1 MNKGEIFYIIT
12 EIFFAIFI
20 ILFGSYIWDGF
31 DQTDYKIAK
40 YYDKTREVDLI
51 YESNMDNG
59 YVGNNIVVS
68 VHNISDKINNKEV
81 IFKLNKTINLNSIKI
96 NQSVYN
102 LNDIFMVNDE
112 NYNYYLIENANLEGY
127 ETRVYFI
134 DLLSEDTL
142 YDYQFI
148 TEL

>member
-1 MNKGEIFYIIT
+1 MYKNEVFYIIS

-20 ILFGSYIWDGF
+20 IIFGYYIWSGF

-40 YYDKTREVDLI
+40 YYDKTKEVDLV

-59 YVGNNIVVS
+59 YIGNNIVVS
-68 VHNISDKINNKEV
+68 VHNISDKINDKDI
-81 IFKLNKTINLNSIKI
+81 IFKLNKNSELTSIKI
-96 NQSVYN
+96 NETIYN
-102 LNDIFMVNDE
+102 LNDIYIDNDE
-112 NYNYYLIENANLEGY
+112 NYNYYLIENAKLKGY

-134 DLLSEDTL
+134 DLVTDNYI
-142 YDYQFI
+142 YDYEFL